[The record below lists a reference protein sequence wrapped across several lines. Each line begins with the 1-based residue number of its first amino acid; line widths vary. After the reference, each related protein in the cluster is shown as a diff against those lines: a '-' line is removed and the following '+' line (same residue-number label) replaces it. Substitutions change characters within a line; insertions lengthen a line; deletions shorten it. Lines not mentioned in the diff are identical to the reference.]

1 MTLTARILSL
11 VLVVQ
16 LVLAAAVGA
25 LLAGNARAAVA
36 AEVDGSIQAARA
48 LVLASV
54 ATLIDAVPGP
64 VLVPALAER
73 LVQPRHARITLY
85 DVQSGRT
92 LVPPSRLARPDPAPD
107 WFARLLAPTGHAS
120 ELPIVENR
128 NMRGLAVISADPGV
142 EIAEIWRDA
151 RALALV
157 MALAA
162 AAQVALTAVVLRA
175 GLHPLGRL
183 RAVLARL
190 AQGDLTA
197 RADRVSVP
205 DLAPL
210 AADIDRLGGALAAAQ
225 ADRARLSRQVVGRG
239 DQERKAVARDLHDEY
254 GPNLFALRV
263 EAAAIRDAAP
273 DPTLRAHAENILA
286 IADDIRRVNSAL
298 LSGLRPMAVG
308 QLPLAAVL
316 ADMFDDLAARHDRI
330 DWTLDLDPALP
341 EPDEATALTIYR
353 ILQEGT
359 TNVLRH
365 ATGARTVTAS
375 VGHGPAGWTVRLA
388 DDGPGTGGAAEG
400 NGLSGMRERV
410 ALLGG
415 TFAVQSGPG
424 GATLTAT
431 LPADA

>member
-16 LVLAAAVGA
+16 LVLAGAVGA
-25 LLAGNARAAVA
+25 ILARNARGAVA
-36 AEVDGSIQAARA
+36 AEVDGSIQATRA

-54 ATLIDAVPGP
+54 ATLIDSAPGP
-64 VLVPALAER
+64 TLVPALAER
-73 LVQPRHARITLY
+73 LVQPRHAWITLY
-85 DVQSGRT
+85 DMQTGRT
-92 LVPPSRLARPDPAPD
+92 LAPVSRIPRRDPAPA
-107 WFARLLAPTGHAS
+107 WFARRLAPVAHAS
-120 ELPIVENR
+120 ELPIVESGNI
-128 NMRGLAVISADPGV
+128 RGLAVIAADPTA
-142 EIAEIWRDA
+142 EIAEIWDDA

-162 AAQVALTAVVLRA
+162 VAQVALTAAVLGG
-175 GLHPLGRL
+175 GLRPLGRL
-183 RAVLARL
+183 RAVLGRL
-190 AQGDLTA
+190 ARGDLAA
-197 RADRVSVP
+197 RAGRVAVP

-210 AADIDRLGGALAAAQ
+210 AADIDRLAAALAVAQ
-225 ADRARLSRQVVGRG
+225 ADRARLSRQMVGRG
-239 DQERKAVARDLHDEY
+239 DQERKAIARDLHDEY

-263 EAAAIRDAAP
+263 EASAIRDAAAEP
-273 DPTLRAHAENILA
+273 ALRGHAENILA
-286 IADDIRRVNSAL
+286 IADDIRRVNTAL

-316 ADMFDDLAARHDRI
+316 SDMFDDLAARHDQI
-330 DWTLDLDPALP
+330 DWTLDLPPALP

-365 ATGARTVTAS
+365 AGASAVTAR
-375 VGHGPAGWTVRLA
+375 VDHGPDGWTVRLA
-388 DDGPGTGGAAEG
+388 DDGRGLGAAAEG

-415 TFAVQSGPG
+415 TFAVQSGPA

-431 LPADA
+431 LPADAP